1 MKPMLWALRS
11 ELKLLALWL
20 VNGVPLELGIRLRRW
35 LLPRFFLRFGRS
47 SLVQSGLR
55 VRNPELVSIGNHCN
69 FGPNVFITG
78 GGGVTIGDWVGF
90 GPDVKIWSVNHR
102 FDDPDRP
109 WQLQGWDQRPVVIE
123 DDVWLGANVFVVPG
137 VSIGRGAIVAA
148 CSVVNKSIPA
158 FAVAAGNPVRVVG
171 WRRHPDVAA
180 AGPAAQVADAGQ
192 SASGDAP
199 STTNGEPRSGAPHHV
214 NGSPQA
220 LA

>member
-20 VNGVPLELGIRLRRW
+20 INSAPLGLGIRLRTW
-35 LLPRFFLRFGRS
+35 LLPRFFLRFGRLS
-47 SLVQSGLR
+47 VVQSGLR
-55 VRNPELVSIGNHCN
+55 VRNPELVSIGSHCN
-69 FGPNVFITG
+69 FGHNVFITG
-78 GGGVTIGDWVGF
+78 GGGVSIGDWVGF

-109 WQLQGWDQRPVVIE
+109 WQLQGWDKRPVVIE

-171 WRRHPDVAA
+171 WRRHPGVAA
-180 AGPAAQVADAGQ
+180 VGTPAPGADAGQ
-192 SASGDAP
+192 CAPGDT
-199 STTNGEPRSGAPHHV
+199 SSMSIDEPRSGALHRV
-214 NGSPQA
+214 NGNSRA